1 MYKPLAGVLAQQKEL
16 EMEILSILTALTCF
30 VFGLLGIIISLI
42 ELTKFVS
49 ATRKARALADTE
61 LMSPAVSR
69 RMANAHLGEF
79 LHVLSIAICLIFVSL
94 LGVK

>member
-1 MYKPLAGVLAQQKEL
+1 
-16 EMEILSILTALTCF
+16 MEILFILTALTCF

-49 ATRKARALADTE
+49 ATRKARKLAGTE
-61 LMSPAVSR
+61 LMSPAVYR